1 MIGILILICVLVI
14 ITICLLF
21 SNLSSFKK
29 VSNFQTVTTVTTVPT
44 VNEQKIENDEFLDA
58 YNKVKKRQEE
68 QDKNEI
74 PLTWNPNNTLESMI
88 LQPCLSNIDGSA
100 APGRLTCH
108 TAPAWW
114 YPENKYN
121 PDNFREIYY
130 GDRYNPIYN
139 YLGNAQEMFWDF
151 KSVKDT
157 FSII

>member
-1 MIGILILICVLVI
+1 MIGILLLTSVLVI

-21 SNLSSFKK
+21 GNLSSFKK
-29 VSNFQTVTTVTTVPT
+29 VSNFQNVPT
-44 VNEQKIENDEFLDA
+44 VEEQKIENDEFLDA

-68 QDKNEI
+68 QEKHEV
-74 PLTWNPNNTLESMI
+74 PFTWNPNNTLESMR
-88 LQPCLSNIDGSA
+88 LQPCLSDIDGSA
-100 APGRLTCH
+100 GPGRLTCF

-121 PDNFREIYY
+121 QDNFRVVYY

>member
-1 MIGILILICVLVI
+1 MIGILLLTSVLII

-21 SNLSSFKK
+21 GNLSSFKK
-29 VSNFQTVTTVTTVPT
+29 VSNFQTVPT
-44 VNEQKIENDEFLDA
+44 VEEQKIENDEFLEA

-74 PLTWNPNNTLESMI
+74 PFTWNPNNTLESMR
-88 LQPCLSNIDGSA
+88 LQPCLSDIDGPSG
-100 APGRLTCH
+100 PGRLTCY

-114 YPENKYN
+114 YPEKKYN
-121 PDNFREIYY
+121 KDNFREIYY

>member
-1 MIGILILICVLVI
+1 MISILLLTSVLII

-21 SNLSSFKK
+21 GNLSSFKK
-29 VSNFQTVTTVTTVPT
+29 VSNFQTVPT
-44 VNEQKIENDEFLDA
+44 VEEQKIENDEFLEA

-68 QDKNEI
+68 QDKNEV
-74 PLTWNPNNTLESMI
+74 PFTWNPNNTLESMR
-88 LQPCLSNIDGSA
+88 LQPCLSDIDGPLR
-100 APGRLTCH
+100 PGRLTCY

-121 PDNFREIYY
+121 QDNFRVKFY
-130 GDRYNPIYN
+130 GDRFNPIYN

>member
-1 MIGILILICVLVI
+1 MISILLLTCFLVI
-14 ITICLLF
+14 ITIFLLF
-21 SNLSSFKK
+21 GNLSSFKK
-29 VSNFQTVTTVTTVPT
+29 VSNFDSIQTVPT
-44 VNEQKIENDEFLDA
+44 VEEQKIQNDEFLDA

-68 QDKNEI
+68 QDKDKV
-74 PLTWNPNNTLESMI
+74 PFTWNPNNTLESMR
-88 LQPCLSNIDGSA
+88 LQPCLSD
-100 APGRLTCH
+100 RLSCF

-121 PDNFREIYY
+121 KDNFREIYY

>member
-1 MIGILILICVLVI
+1 MIGILLLTSVLVI

-21 SNLSSFKK
+21 GNLSSFKK
-29 VSNFQTVTTVTTVPT
+29 VSNFQTVPT
-44 VNEQKIENDEFLDA
+44 VEEQKIENDEFLDA
-58 YNKVKKRQEE
+58 YDKVKKRQEE
-68 QDKNEI
+68 QYKHEV
-74 PLTWNPNNTLESMI
+74 PFTWNPNNTFESMR
-88 LQPCLSNIDGSA
+88 LQPCLSDIDGSA

-108 TAPAWW
+108 AAPPWW

-121 PDNFREIYY
+121 QDNFRVVYY

-151 KSVKDT
+151 KSVKET

>member
-1 MIGILILICVLVI
+1 MISILLLTSVLII

-21 SNLSSFKK
+21 GNLSSFKK
-29 VSNFQTVTTVTTVPT
+29 VSNFQTVPT
-44 VNEQKIENDEFLDA
+44 VEEQKIENDEFLEA

-68 QDKNEI
+68 QDKNEV
-74 PLTWNPNNTLESMI
+74 PFTWNPNNTLESMR
-88 LQPCLSNIDGSA
+88 LQPCLSDIDEPLK
-100 APGRLTCH
+100 PGRLTCY

-121 PDNFREIYY
+121 QNNFRVPFY
-130 GDRYNPIYN
+130 GDRFNPIYN

>member
-1 MIGILILICVLVI
+1 MICILLLTSVLVI

-21 SNLSSFKK
+21 GNISSFKK
-29 VSNFQTVTTVTTVPT
+29 VSNFQTVPT
-44 VNEQKIENDEFLDA
+44 VEEQKIENDEFLDA

-68 QDKNEI
+68 QDKNEV
-74 PLTWNPNNTLESMI
+74 PFTWNPNNTLESMR
-88 LQPCLSNIDGSA
+88 LQPCLSGIDGPSV
-100 APGRLTCH
+100 PGRLTCY

-121 PDNFREIYY
+121 PNNFREIYY
-130 GDRYNPIYN
+130 GDRFNPIYN
-139 YLGNAQEMFWDF
+139 YLGNVQEMFWDF

>member
-1 MIGILILICVLVI
+1 MIGILLLTSVLVI

-21 SNLSSFKK
+21 GNLSSFKK
-29 VSNFQTVTTVTTVPT
+29 VSNFQTVPT
-44 VNEQKIENDEFLDA
+44 VEEQKIENDEFLDA

-68 QDKNEI
+68 QDKNEV
-74 PLTWNPNNTLESMI
+74 PFTWNPNNTLESMR
-88 LQPCLSNIDGSA
+88 LQPCLSDIDGSA
-100 APGRLTCH
+100 APGRLTCFS
-108 TAPAWW
+108 APPWW

-121 PDNFREIYY
+121 QDNFRVTFY

>member
-1 MIGILILICVLVI
+1 MIGILLLTSVLVI

-21 SNLSSFKK
+21 GNLSSFKK
-29 VSNFQTVTTVTTVPT
+29 VSNFQTVPT
-44 VNEQKIENDEFLDA
+44 VEEQKIENDEFLDA

-68 QDKNEI
+68 QDKNEV
-74 PLTWNPNNTLESMI
+74 PFTWNPNNTLESMR
-88 LQPCLSNIDGSA
+88 LQPCLSDIDGSGG
-100 APGRLTCH
+100 PGRLTCF

-121 PDNFREIYY
+121 QDNFRVVYY

-157 FSII
+157 FSTI

>member
-1 MIGILILICVLVI
+1 MIGILLLTSVLVI

-21 SNLSSFKK
+21 GNLSSFKK
-29 VSNFQTVTTVTTVPT
+29 VSNFQTVPT
-44 VNEQKIENDEFLDA
+44 VEEQKIENDEFLDA

-68 QDKNEI
+68 QDKNEV
-74 PLTWNPNNTLESMI
+74 PFTWNLNNTLESMR
-88 LQPCLSNIDGSA
+88 LQPCLSD
-100 APGRLTCH
+100 RLTCSS
-108 TAPAWW
+108 APPWW

-121 PDNFREIYY
+121 QDNFRVTFY

>member
-1 MIGILILICVLVI
+1 MIGILLLTSVLII

-21 SNLSSFKK
+21 GNLSSFKK
-29 VSNFQTVTTVTTVPT
+29 VSNFQTVPT
-44 VNEQKIENDEFLDA
+44 VEEQKIENDEFLEA

-74 PLTWNPNNTLESMI
+74 PFTWNPNNTLESMR
-88 LQPCLSNIDGSA
+88 LQPCLSDIDGQSG
-100 APGRLTCH
+100 PGRLTCY

-121 PDNFREIYY
+121 QDNFRVTFY
-130 GDRYNPIYN
+130 GDRFNPIYN

-157 FSII
+157 FSTI

>member
-1 MIGILILICVLVI
+1 MIGILLLTSVLII

-21 SNLSSFKK
+21 GNLSSFKK
-29 VSNFQTVTTVTTVPT
+29 ISNFESIQTVPT
-44 VNEQKIENDEFLDA
+44 AEQQKIENDEFLEA

-68 QDKNEI
+68 QDKNEV
-74 PLTWNPNNTLESMI
+74 PFTWNPNNTLESMR
-88 LQPCLSNIDGSA
+88 LQPCLSD
-100 APGRLTCH
+100 RLTCY
-108 TAPAWW
+108 TAPSWW

-121 PDNFREIYY
+121 QDNFRVTFY
-130 GDRYNPIYN
+130 GDRFNPIYN

>member
-1 MIGILILICVLVI
+1 MIGILLLTSVLII

-21 SNLSSFKK
+21 GNLSSFKK
-29 VSNFQTVTTVTTVPT
+29 VSNFQTVPT
-44 VNEQKIENDEFLDA
+44 VEEQKIENDEFLEA

-68 QDKNEI
+68 QDKNEV
-74 PLTWNPNNTLESMI
+74 PFTWNPNNTLESMR
-88 LQPCLSNIDGSA
+88 LQPCLSDIDGSA
-100 APGRLTCH
+100 APGRLTCF

-121 PDNFREIYY
+121 QDNFRVTFY
-130 GDRYNPIYN
+130 GDRFNPIYN

-157 FSII
+157 FSTI

>member
-1 MIGILILICVLVI
+1 MIGILLLTTVLII

-21 SNLSSFKK
+21 GNLSSFKK
-29 VSNFQTVTTVTTVPT
+29 VSNFQTVPT
-44 VNEQKIENDEFLDA
+44 VEEQKIENDEFLDA

-68 QDKNEI
+68 QDKNKV
-74 PLTWNPNNTLESMI
+74 PFTWNPNNTLESMR
-88 LQPCLSNIDGSA
+88 LQPCLSDVDGQSG
-100 APGRLTCH
+100 PGRLTCFA
-108 TAPAWW
+108 APAWW

-130 GDRYNPIYN
+130 GDYYNPIYN

-157 FSII
+157 FSTI